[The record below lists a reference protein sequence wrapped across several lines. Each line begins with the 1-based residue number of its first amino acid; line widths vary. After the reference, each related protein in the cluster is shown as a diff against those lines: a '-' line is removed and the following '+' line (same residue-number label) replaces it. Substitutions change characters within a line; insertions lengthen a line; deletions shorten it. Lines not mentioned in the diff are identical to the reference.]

1 VVCARAVYH
10 LKDEWLLEEVV
21 LLTECDVQVDMPV
34 WHDFL
39 ARDNPVERRSS
50 TRAKGP
56 LGYLHL
62 VEVLDVEDV
71 ESVAAILEDPR
82 HASGAHDWADHER
95 VGAQMRDMVRVVVPI
110 EGDGR
115 FWSSEPCR
123 GSYGLDGIHLLL
135 GDLALRVGF
144 IVLRASEDHQ
154 ALLGLEELGVLL
166 LPAIVPFADLLCRLL
181 GLALQVK
188 GSSDVGA

>member
-1 VVCARAVYH
+1 
-10 LKDEWLLEEVV
+10 
-21 LLTECDVQVDMPV
+21 V

-39 ARDNPVERRSS
+39 ARDNPLERRS
-50 TRAKGP
+50 TQAKGS

-71 ESVAAILEDPR
+71 ESAAAILEDPR
-82 HASGAHDWADHER
+82 HASGAHDRADHER
-95 VGAQMRDMVRVVVPI
+95 VGARMRDMVRVVIPI

-123 GSYGLDGIHLLL
+123 GSYGLHGIHLLL

-154 ALLGLEELGVLL
+154 ALLGLGELGVLL
-166 LPAIVPFADLLCRLL
+166 LPAIVPFSDLLGRLL

-188 GSSDVGA
+188 GSSDVSA